1 MKSYLFWIMNS
12 NRWTKVVDKA
22 SLITAQRN

>member
-12 NRWTKVVDKA
+12 DRWSKVVDKA
-22 SLITAQRN
+22 SPITAQRN